1 MQDGNLGVEEGL
13 PLFWS
18 LEKAPP
24 EAVGSGALRE
34 VNLPPGG
41 VDPQKI
47 FHAVFLNPEVF
58 PLKTR

>member
-18 LEKAPP
+18 LEKAPR

-41 VDPQKI
+41 VDRSSFNKEDG
-47 FHAVFLNPEVF
+47 NSGY
-58 PLKTR
+58 